1 MVLTRHAIVTSRVAA
16 HQGTLPSCQVQW
28 PQALWQQRYN
38 DFCLSREFARPY
50 DQGVV
55 ALYGQKPLKISHH
68 RTNFPDHRQCGSE
81 DIMVLACH
89 VMSQVHVVRGS
100 CDFMGS
106 RVSYHPPK
114 FCGHSHS
121 GSGVIMNVVC
131 HVIMQ
136 DHMIR
141 ESCNFMDGSSSW

>member
-1 MVLTRHAIVTSRVAA
+1 
-16 HQGTLPSCQVQW
+16 
-28 PQALWQQRYN
+28 
-38 DFCLSREFARPY
+38 
-50 DQGVV
+50 
-55 ALYGQKPLKISHH
+55 
-68 RTNFPDHRQCGSE
+68 
-81 DIMVLACH
+81 MVLACH

-121 GSGVIMNVVC
+121 GSGVIMNIVC

-141 ESCNFMDGSSSW
+141 GSCNFMDGSSSW